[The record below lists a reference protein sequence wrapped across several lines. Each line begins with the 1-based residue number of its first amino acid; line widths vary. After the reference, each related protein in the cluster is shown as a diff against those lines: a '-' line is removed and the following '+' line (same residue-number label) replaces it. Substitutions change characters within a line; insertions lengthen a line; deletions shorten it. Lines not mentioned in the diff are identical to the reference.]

1 MHLVNNIDM
10 KVNRNAASLTGSPVR
25 RTLIYSETGTYTDI
39 CGHRGCVA
47 LLFILLSGFHT
58 CADGFRGLP

>member
-1 MHLVNNIDM
+1 MHLVNNRDI
-10 KVNRNAASLTGSPVR
+10 KVNRNAASLTGSSV

-58 CADGFRGLP
+58 CTDGFRGLP